1 LAVSLPLVNAHKSS
15 IQVLMVVATSVATDS
30 RVLREAQSLVDDG
43 YFVEI
48 VGRNIPEDYDPPK
61 GIKVYSADSGQG
73 LRPSSM
79 ASLKTKRLSPLLR
92 AIRWILLPQHR
103 ARSFQEWS
111 DSAYIIASALK
122 FDIVHAHDF
131 TALELGSRLSQE
143 HHVPLIYDSHE
154 WWLGRQRQY
163 RATPMTDHREARLER
178 EFGKRAAAV
187 ITVGESIAELL
198 RVEREIENVFVVR
211 NSFASFDDTTK
222 KVVSPP
228 VGIIYA
234 GRIDAYRELE
244 VTIAAAPE
252 ISIPICWMGDHDN
265 QWATHYVALARKTG
279 IEVLASQTIGAV
291 TAAMQDAGLA
301 FVIHSNQFESHRL
314 AMPNKL
320 FHAVQAGVPV
330 IATDVTEL
338 GRIVR
343 HYDIGE
349 LYTPGDSQS
358 MILAINKAIARHSE
372 LLANV
377 QASQSE
383 LSWDRDAQVLRS
395 TYQKALGDYH

>member
-1 LAVSLPLVNAHKSS
+1 ML
-15 IQVLMVVATSVATDS
+15 VATSVATDT
-30 RVLREAQSLVDDG
+30 RVLREAQSLVEDG

-48 VGRNIPEDYDPPK
+48 VGRNVPEDYDPPR
-61 GIKVYSADSGQG
+61 GIKVYSASSGQG

-92 AIRWILLPQHR
+92 VIRWILLPQHR
-103 ARSFQEWS
+103 VRSFQAWS
-111 DSAYIIASALK
+111 DSAHAIASALK

-131 TALELGSRLSQE
+131 TALELGALLSQE
-143 HHVPLIYDSHE
+143 HGVPLIYDSHE
-154 WWLGRQRQY
+154 WWSGRQRQS
-163 RATPMTDHREARLER
+163 RATPLTDRREARLER
-178 EFGKRAAAV
+178 ELGKKATAV

-198 RVEREIENVFVVR
+198 KTEREFKNVFVVR
-211 NSFASFDDTTK
+211 NSFPSFGDTSK
-222 KVVSPP
+222 RVVSPP

-244 VTIAAAPE
+244 VIISAAPD

-265 QWATHYVALARKTG
+265 QWATRYVALARKIG
-279 IEVLASQTIGAV
+279 IEVLASQKIEAV
-291 TAAMQDAGLA
+291 TVAMQDAGLA
-301 FVIHSNQFESHRL
+301 FVTHSNQFESHRL

-320 FHAVQAGVPV
+320 FHAIQAGVPV

-338 GRIVR
+338 ARIVR

-358 MILAINKAIARHSE
+358 MILAINRAIARHSE

-377 QASQSE
+377 LGSQTE
-383 LSWDRDAQVLRS
+383 LSWDRDEQVLRS
-395 TYQKALGDYH
+395 AYQRALAEHH